1 MTINIKIGG
10 NNEKERLKDYSEF
23 VMYTFRNLENK
34 KYIKEYEGKS
44 LKKNIKKYR
53 KRYGRINHLKLRKM
67 EENKKKLK
75 VVQEYSDSVIDE

>member
-34 KYIKEYEGKS
+34 KYIKIRKEKFKE
-44 LKKNIKKYR
+44 KY
-53 KRYGRINHLKLRKM
+53 
-67 EENKKKLK
+67 
-75 VVQEYSDSVIDE
+75 